1 MVKLSLLKSAMLS
14 ANTLE
19 LAHLWLWMK
28 LTDVENTKIYSIH
41 TQRAPS
47 VFFLKLYSAGQNK
60 NKNPLS
66 KDNTTEWL
74 NKKIAKMFQWNWNE
88 TTL

>member
-47 VFFLKLYSAGQNK
+47 VFFFLSCTQQDKIKTKIPCPKIIQQNGWIRK
-60 NKNPLS
+60 
-66 KDNTTEWL
+66 
-74 NKKIAKMFQWNWNE
+74 
-88 TTL
+88 